1 METSGN
7 MPNGVLASMRTKY
20 HTLSSVQKVVADY
33 IFAHISEVSLLPI
46 SELAGKCDTSE
57 TTVMRFLRKLDF
69 ASYQV
74 FRVKI
79 AQEIPHERLESIYVD
94 IDRGDT
100 IETLIEKVVAST
112 TRSIQDLQQMIA
124 SEDIRK
130 AVELMK
136 TAREILFIGIGSSA
150 FIAFDAYH
158 KFLRLGMRVTTSA
171 DSHLMSIMASQITD
185 KDLVIAVSHSGE
197 SRDILDCVKLA
208 KESNAG
214 VIAFTSYRN
223 SSITK
228 YSDVVLLSS
237 ATETKYRSD
246 ALVSRILQLV
256 IIDILYVAIVLE
268 MGPDAEERLNR
279 SRLAVAIK
287 KR

>member
-1 METSGN
+1 MDAQKN

-20 HTLSSVQKVVADY
+20 HTLSSVQKVIADY
-33 IFAHISEVSLLPI
+33 IFTHISDVSLLPI
-46 SELAGKCDTSE
+46 SELAAKCDTSE

-69 ASYQV
+69 DSYQV

-79 AQEIPHERLESIYVD
+79 AQEIPHEHLESIYGE
-94 IDRGDT
+94 IDRGDA
-100 IETLIEKVVAST
+100 IEMLVEKVVAST
-112 TRSIQDLQQMIA
+112 ARSIQDLQQMIT

-130 AVELMK
+130 AVVLMK
-136 TAREILFIGIGSSA
+136 SAKNILFIGIGSSS

-158 KFLRLGMRVTTSA
+158 KFLRLGMRVTASA
-171 DSHLMSIMASQITD
+171 DCHLMNIMASQTTD
-185 KDLVIAVSHSGE
+185 KDLVVAVSHSGE

-208 KESNAG
+208 KKSNAG

-268 MGPDAEERLNR
+268 MGSEAVERINR
-279 SRLAVAIK
+279 SRLAVAGK

>member
-1 METSGN
+1 
-7 MPNGVLASMRTKY
+7 MPNGVLATIRTKY
-20 HTLSSVQKVVADY
+20 HTLSSVQKVIADY
-33 IFAHISEVSLLPI
+33 IFAHISEIFLLPI
-46 SELAGKCDTSE
+46 SELAAKCDTSE

-69 ASYQV
+69 DSYQV
-74 FRVKI
+74 FRVNI
-79 AQEIPHERLESIYVD
+79 AQEIPHEHLESIYGE
-94 IDRGDT
+94 IDRGDA
-100 IETLIEKVVAST
+100 IELLMEKVIVST
-112 TRSIQDLQQMIA
+112 ARSIKDLQQMIT
-124 SEDIRK
+124 SEDIKK
-130 AVELMK
+130 AAALMK
-136 TAREILFIGIGSSA
+136 SARAINFIGIGSSS

-158 KFLRLGMRVTTSA
+158 KFLRLGMQVMASA
-171 DSHLMSIMASQITD
+171 DAHLMCIMASQTTD
-185 KDLVIAVSHSGE
+185 RDLVIAVSHSGE

-208 KESNAG
+208 KKNNAS

-237 ATETKYRSD
+237 ANETKYRSD

-268 MGPDAEERLNR
+268 MGPAAVERINR
-279 SRLAVAIK
+279 SRLAVAGK

>member
-1 METSGN
+1 
-7 MPNGVLASMRTKY
+7 MPNGVLAAMRTKY
-20 HTLSSVQKVVADY
+20 HTLSSVQKVIADY
-33 IFAHISEVSLLPI
+33 IFAHISEVCLLPI
-46 SELAGKCDTSE
+46 SELAAKCDTSE

-69 ASYQV
+69 DSYQV
-74 FRVKI
+74 FRVNI
-79 AQEIPHERLESIYVD
+79 AQEIPHKHLESIYGE
-94 IDRGDT
+94 IDRGDA
-100 IETLIEKVVAST
+100 IETLIEKVVSST
-112 TRSIQDLQQMIA
+112 ARSIKDLEQMIT

-130 AVELMK
+130 AVALIK
-136 TAREILFIGIGSSA
+136 SARAILFIGIGSSS

-158 KFLRLGMRVTTSA
+158 KFLRLGMRVTASA
-171 DSHLMSIMASQITD
+171 DSHLMSILASQTTD

-197 SRDILDCVKLA
+197 SRDILDCLKLA
-208 KESNAG
+208 KKCNAA
-214 VIAFTSYRN
+214 VITFTSYRN

-268 MGPDAEERLNR
+268 MGPEAVERINR
-279 SRLAVAIK
+279 SRLAVASK

>member
-1 METSGN
+1 

-20 HTLSSVQKVVADY
+20 HTLSSVQKVIADY

-46 SELAGKCDTSE
+46 SELAAKCDTSE

-69 ASYQV
+69 DSYQV

-79 AQEIPHERLESIYVD
+79 AQEIPHERLESIYGE
-94 IDRGDT
+94 IDRGDA
-100 IETLIEKVVAST
+100 IETLMEKVVAST
-112 TRSIQDLQQMIA
+112 ALSIQDLQQMIT

-136 TAREILFIGIGSSA
+136 SAREILFIGIGSSA

-158 KFLRLGMRVTTSA
+158 KFLRLGMRVTASA
-171 DSHLMSIMASQITD
+171 DSHLMSIMASQKTD
-185 KDLVIAVSHSGE
+185 
-197 SRDILDCVKLA
+197 

-214 VIAFTSYRN
+214 VIALTSYRN
-223 SSITK
+223 SSIKK
-228 YSDVVLLSS
+228 YADVVLLSS
-237 ATETKYRSD
+237 ANETRYRSD

-256 IIDILYVAIVLE
+256 IIDILYVAIVLQ
-268 MGPDAEERLNR
+268 MGPEAVERINR
-279 SRLAVAIK
+279 SRLAVAGK